1 MGSDQKIKPKIL
13 LLHPPAPK
21 GLKYQLDGYCS
32 QPQKGVFRWHPI
44 DLYCFASKLHSSCEL
59 KIMDLGRTSHLPPFS
74 FKEYDAVIGLI
85 GAFSWNH
92 LKRFWKQIIDQG
104 VPLFLSGDIARHDPE
119 FVFSSFPGLKGI
131 IPEMASPPSWE
142 DLSDVLS
149 PLVWRPSQ
157 IQYALPRVPQGFN
170 IGIQPYALWKK
181 NLYRLP
187 FDVSHPF
194 ASVLTQIGCPHQ
206 CQYCILS
213 SYPPAQRNYDELEE
227 ELKQLK
233 FLKIRHLYI
242 RDGMLN
248 TSDLHLEKICSLMR
262 KYHFSWNAFAHLLNI
277 GKHAGTLKNSGC
289 KVLQFG
295 FDSMDRE
302 VLKQYRKAVPLSLE
316 DSLRPFRRKGIK
328 TVGHFIHGLE
338 NDPLSAMAMAD
349 FAHRL
354 KLDWM
359 TITPLMIRPGTGL
372 WNREEL
378 VCPKISKDSKGI
390 RTSMFWFYS
399 RPSRLFHTLKCM
411 FRHGLYGMNS
421 ALEDK

>member
-32 QPQKGVFRWHPI
+32 QPQKGMFRWHPI
-44 DLYCFASKLHSSCEL
+44 DLCCFASKLHTSCDL
-59 KIMDLGRTSHLPPFS
+59 TILDLGHTNHLSSVS

-92 LKRFWKQIIDQG
+92 LKMFWKQIIDQG
-104 VPLFLSGDIARHDPE
+104 VPVFLSGDIARYDPE
-119 FVFSSFPGLKGI
+119 FVFLSLPGLQGI
-131 IPEMASPPSWE
+131 CPEMATPPAWQ
-142 DLSDVLS
+142 DLLNVSS
-149 PLVWRPSQ
+149 PLVWRPSKV
-157 IQYALPRVPQGFN
+157 QYTLPQVSQGFHV
-170 IGIQPYALWKK
+170 GIQPFSLWKK
-181 NLYRLP
+181 GLYRLP
-187 FDVSHPF
+187 FDVPHPY
-194 ASVLTQIGCPHQ
+194 ASLITQVGCLHQ

-213 SYPPAQRNYDELEE
+213 SYSLAQRNYDELEE
-227 ELKQLK
+227 ELAQLK
-233 FLKIRHLYI
+233 FLKINHLYI

-248 TSDLHLEKICSLMR
+248 TSDQHLEKICSLMR

-277 GKHAGTLKNSGC
+277 GKHSLMLHNSGC

-295 FDSMDRE
+295 FDSMNRE

-316 DSLRPFRRKGIK
+316 DSLSPFRKNGIK

-338 NDPLSAMAMAD
+338 TEPLSPMEMAG

-359 TITPLMIRPGTGL
+359 TITPLMMRPGTSL
-372 WNREEL
+372 WNKQEL
-378 VCPKISKDSKGI
+378 ENTETSKYSKGI
-390 RTSMFWFYS
+390 ATSMFWFYS
-399 RPSRLFHTLKCM
+399 RPSRFLHSLKCM
-411 FRHGLYGMNS
+411 VKHGFHGLIS
-421 ALEDK
+421 IARK